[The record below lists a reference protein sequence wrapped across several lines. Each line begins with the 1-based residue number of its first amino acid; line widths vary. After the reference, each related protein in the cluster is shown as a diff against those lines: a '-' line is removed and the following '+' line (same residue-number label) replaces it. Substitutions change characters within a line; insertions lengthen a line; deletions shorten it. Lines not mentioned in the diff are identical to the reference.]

1 MGVAEAAPIFL
12 WVVVGIVYFQWELTN
27 TKMNTSMLLRFLLFS
42 LLCISLQ
49 GLQAQKPKYQGQAPI
64 STTISTTPKPI
75 QKQWKGQFDFEADKV
90 SFSNDFKGG
99 RLNGIIN
106 DGEGA
111 YTALIT
117 SENTPINPSPWY
129 AFKVWSDSSKTISV
143 TLTYQDS
150 VKHRYYPK
158 LSRDGA
164 NWTNL
169 DSLRYTEYEKGD
181 ADFGVGSLP
190 LKVKLELEI
199 GPDTLWVAGQELEAS
214 TEVFQWMDALAEKK
228 FVAQKKIG
236 ESREGRDL
244 KVLTIGK
251 DYGKHMLMVISR
263 QHPPEVT
270 GYLAMKAFVEAMAS
284 DSKLAKKFR
293 KKFSVHVVPLMN
305 PDGVDNGHWRH
316 NGGGVDL
323 NRDWANFNHP
333 ETKAIKEFMAKQYV
347 GSGGGTFYFGI
358 DFHSTRHDI
367 YCTLDPSYEGNKP
380 GLVQE
385 C

>member
-1 MGVAEAAPIFL
+1 MGIAFAVPIFL

-75 QKQWKGQFDFEADKV
+75 QKQWKGQFDFETEKV
-90 SFSNDFKGG
+90 FFSNDFKGG
-99 RLNGIIN
+99 RLNGILR
-106 DGEGA
+106 DGEVA

-169 DSLRYTEYEKGD
+169 DSLRYTEYGKGD

-190 LKVKLELEI
+190 LKVKLELEV
-199 GPDTLWVAGQELEAS
+199 GLDTLWVAGQ
-214 TEVFQWMDALAEKK
+214 
-228 FVAQKKIG
+228 
-236 ESREGRDL
+236 
-244 KVLTIGK
+244 
-251 DYGKHMLMVISR
+251 
-263 QHPPEVT
+263 
-270 GYLAMKAFVEAMAS
+270 
-284 DSKLAKKFR
+284 
-293 KKFSVHVVPLMN
+293 
-305 PDGVDNGHWRH
+305 
-316 NGGGVDL
+316 
-323 NRDWANFNHP
+323 
-333 ETKAIKEFMAKQYV
+333 
-347 GSGGGTFYFGI
+347 
-358 DFHSTRHDI
+358 
-367 YCTLDPSYEGNKP
+367 
-380 GLVQE
+380 
-385 C
+385 